1 MLPAQDELLR
11 QLDREPVRSEALQMI
26 RSWTFNALQNLDG
39 ISRYSAAAAVV
50 MRAAEAIDL
59 LIVDV
64 EVHVRVLL
72 EAFQVVELVARANYA
87 LFDLFIDISLGS
99 RLIDSKFFVRLLFL
113 HVRVFLL
120 RVICL
125 RG

>member
-11 QLDREPVRSEALQMI
+11 QLDREPVRSEAFQMI
-26 RSWTFNALQNLDG
+26 RSWAFNALQNLDG
-39 ISRYSAAAAVV
+39 ISRYSAATAVV

-99 RLIDSKFFVRLLFL
+99 RLIDSKLFVRLLFL
-113 HVRVFLL
+113 HVHVFLL
-120 RVICL
+120 RVIRL